1 MIIDAHVHLTRPG
14 YVRKKFLCGN
24 SRMASSLYNRV
35 HKTNIT
41 PDDYVE
47 MVKDRIDPTGEK
59 LIAEMDAAGVDKS
72 VIFGVDWAWGVT
84 GEPKVTNREQ
94 NRYLSEYAKAFP
106 GRFIP
111 LAALDPRRPDII
123 EQATE
128 AIEEWG
134 MKGFK
139 LMPSA
144 GFRPN
149 DPLCFPFYEKC
160 AGWGVPIM
168 FHSGGLEFNW
178 EYSSPNLIASAAE
191 EFPQVK
197 MIMAHAGLESWE
209 QCRLACAALP
219 NVFMDISIRQFDY
232 QINRQKFYQWLRDMI
247 DWTGPWKVL
256 FASDAPLPT
265 FYLPTKDWVEAI
277 RNPKTDIPFTR
288 EELDIILGRAAQAV
302 FKPEATGK

>member
-47 MVKDRIDPTGEK
+47 MVKERVDPTGEK
-59 LIAEMDAAGVDKS
+59 LIAEMDEAGVDKS
-72 VIFGVDWAWGVT
+72 VIFGVDWAYGVT
-84 GEPKVTNREQ
+84 GEPKVRNREQ
-94 NRYLSEYAKAFP
+94 NKYLADYAKEYE

-123 EQATE
+123 KQATE

-144 GFRPN
+144 GFKPN

-160 AGWGVPIM
+160 AEWNVPIM

-191 EFPQVK
+191 DFPDVK

-232 QINRQKFYQWLRDMI
+232 QINRQSFYRWLRDMI
-247 DWTGPWKVL
+247 DWTGPWKIL
-256 FASDAPLPT
+256 FATDAPLPT
-265 FYLPTKDWVEAI
+265 FYLPTKDWVDAI
-277 RNPKTDIPFTR
+277 ANPKTDIEFTR
-288 EELDIILGRAAQAV
+288 EERDIILGKAAEAV
-302 FKPEATGK
+302 FG

>member
-14 YVRKKFLCGN
+14 YVRRKFLCGN

-41 PDDYVE
+41 PDDYIA
-47 MVKDRIDPTGEK
+47 MVRDRSDPSGEK
-59 LIAEMDAAGVDKS
+59 LIAAMDEAGIDKS
-72 VIFGVDWAWGVT
+72 VIFGVDWAYGVT
-84 GEPKVTNREQ
+84 GEPKVNNREQ
-94 NRYLSEYAKAFP
+94 NKYLADYAKDFE

-111 LAALDPRRPDII
+111 LAALDPRRPDVI

-144 GFRPN
+144 GFKPN
-149 DPLCFPFYEKC
+149 DSLCFPFYAKC
-160 AGWGVPIM
+160 ADWGVPIM

-178 EYSSPNLIASAAE
+178 EYSSPKLIASAAE
-191 EFPQVK
+191 EFPEVK

-209 QCRLACAALP
+209 ECRLACAALP

-232 QINRQKFYQWLRDMI
+232 QINREKFYDWLRDMI
-247 DWTGPWKVL
+247 DWTGPWKIL
-256 FASDAPLPT
+256 FATDAPLPT
-265 FYLPTKDWVEAI
+265 FYLPTKDWVDAI
-277 RNPKTDIPFTR
+277 NEPKTDIEFTR
-288 EELDIILGRAAQAV
+288 EERDIILGKAAEAV
-302 FKPEATGK
+302 FR

>member
-35 HKTNIT
+35 HKTSIT
-41 PDDYVE
+41 PDDYIE

-59 LIAEMDAAGVDKS
+59 LIAEMDQAGVDQS
-72 VIFGVDWAWGVT
+72 VIFGVDWAYGVT
-84 GEPKVTNREQ
+84 GEPKVNNREQ
-94 NRYLSEYAKAFP
+94 NRYLADYAKANE

-111 LAALDPRRPDII
+111 LAALDPRRPDVI

-144 GFRPN
+144 GFKPN
-149 DPLCFPFYEKC
+149 DPLCFPLYEKC
-160 AGWGVPIM
+160 AAWNVPIM

-191 EFPQVK
+191 EFPDVK

-219 NVFMDISIRQFDY
+219 NVYMDISIRQFDY

-247 DWTGPWKVL
+247 DWTGPWKIL
-256 FASDAPLPT
+256 FATDAPLPT
-265 FYLPTKDWVEAI
+265 FYLPTKEWVEAI
-277 RNPKTDIPFTR
+277 RNPKTDIKFSR
-288 EELDIILGRAAQAV
+288 EELDVILGRAAEAV
-302 FKPEATGK
+302 FQ

>member
-41 PDDYVE
+41 ADDYVE
-47 MVKDRIDPTGEK
+47 MVKDRVDPTGEK
-59 LIAEMDAAGVDKS
+59 LIAEMDDAGVDKS
-72 VIFGVDWAWGVT
+72 VIFGVDWAYGVT
-84 GEPKVTNREQ
+84 GEPKVTNRDQ
-94 NRYLSEYAKAFP
+94 NRYLADYSRKYE

-111 LAALDPRRPDII
+111 LAALDPRRPDVI

-144 GFRPN
+144 GFKPN

-160 AGWGVPIM
+160 TEWGVPIM

-191 EFPQVK
+191 EFPEVK

-219 NVFMDISIRQFDY
+219 NVYMDISIRQFDY
-232 QINRQKFYQWLRDMI
+232 QINREKFYQWLRDMI
-247 DWTGPWKVL
+247 DWTGPWKIL
-256 FASDAPLPT
+256 FATDAPLPT
-265 FYLPTKDWVEAI
+265 FYLPTREWVEAI
-277 RNPKTDIPFTR
+277 RNPRTDIEFSR
-288 EELDIILGRAAQAV
+288 EELDIILGRAAEAV
-302 FKPEATGK
+302 FR

>member
-35 HKTNIT
+35 HKTSIT
-41 PDDYVE
+41 PDDYIE

-59 LIAEMDAAGVDKS
+59 LIAEMDQAGVDQS
-72 VIFGVDWAWGVT
+72 VIFGVDWAYGVT
-84 GEPKVTNREQ
+84 GEPKVSNREQ
-94 NRYLSEYAKAFP
+94 NRYLADYAKANE

-111 LAALDPRRPDII
+111 LAALDPRRPDVI

-144 GFRPN
+144 GFKPN
-149 DPLCFPFYEKC
+149 DPLCFPLYEKC
-160 AGWGVPIM
+160 AAWNVPIM

-191 EFPQVK
+191 EFPDVK

-219 NVFMDISIRQFDY
+219 NVYMDISIRQFDY

-247 DWTGPWKVL
+247 DWTGPFKIL
-256 FASDAPLPT
+256 FATDAPLPT
-265 FYLPTKDWVEAI
+265 FYLPTKEWVEAI
-277 RNPKTDIPFTR
+277 RNPKTDIKFSR
-288 EELDIILGRAAQAV
+288 EELDVILGRAAEAV
-302 FKPEATGK
+302 FQ

>member
-1 MIIDAHVHLTRPG
+1 
-14 YVRKKFLCGN
+14 
-24 SRMASSLYNRV
+24 MASSLYNRV

-41 PDDYVE
+41 PDDYIE
-47 MVKDRIDPTGEK
+47 MVKSRVDPTGEK
-59 LIAEMDAAGVDKS
+59 LIAEMDEAGVDKS
-72 VIFGVDWAWGVT
+72 VIFGVDWAYGVT
-84 GEPKVTNREQ
+84 GEPKVRNREQ
-94 NRYLSEYAKAFP
+94 NRYLADYARKYE

-123 EQATE
+123 DQATE

-144 GFRPN
+144 GFKPN
-149 DPLCFPFYEKC
+149 DPLCFQFYEKC
-160 AGWGVPIM
+160 ADWGVPIM

-191 EFPQVK
+191 EFPEVK

-209 QCRLACAALP
+209 QCRLACAAMP

-232 QINRQKFYQWLRDMI
+232 RINRQSFYRWLRDMI
-247 DWTGPWKVL
+247 DWTGPWKIL
-256 FASDAPLPT
+256 FATDAPLPT
-265 FYLPTKDWVEAI
+265 FYLPTKDWVDAI
-277 RNPKTDIPFTR
+277 DNPKTDIEFTR
-288 EELDIILGRAAQAV
+288 EERDIILGKAAQAV
-302 FKPEATGK
+302 FD

>member
-35 HKTNIT
+35 HGTNIT
-41 PDDYVE
+41 PDDYIE
-47 MVKDRIDPTGEK
+47 MVKHRVDPTGEK
-59 LIAEMDAAGVDKS
+59 LIAEMDEARVDKS
-72 VIFGVDWAWGVT
+72 VIFGVDWAYGVT
-84 GEPKVTNREQ
+84 GEPKVRNREQ
-94 NRYLSEYAKAFP
+94 NKYLADYARDFE

-160 AGWGVPIM
+160 AEWGVPIM

-178 EYSSPNLIASAAE
+178 DYSSPNLIASAAE
-191 EFPQVK
+191 EHPDVK

-219 NVFMDISIRQFDY
+219 NCFMDISIRQFDF
-232 QINRQKFYQWLRDMI
+232 QINRQRFYRWLRDMI
-247 DWTGPWKVL
+247 DWTGPWKIL
-256 FASDAPLPT
+256 FATDAPLPT
-265 FYLPTKDWVEAI
+265 FYLPTKDWVDAI
-277 RNPKTDIPFTR
+277 DNPKTDIEFTR
-288 EELDIILGRAAQAV
+288 EERDIILGKAAEAV
-302 FKPEATGK
+302 FR

>member
-14 YVRKKFLCGN
+14 YVRRKFLCGN

-35 HKTNIT
+35 HGTSIT
-41 PDDYVE
+41 PDDYID
-47 MVKDRIDPTGEK
+47 MVKERIDPTGEK
-59 LIAEMDAAGVDKS
+59 LVAEMDNAGIDTS
-72 VIFGVDWAWGVT
+72 VIFGVDWAYGVT
-84 GEPKVTNREQ
+84 GEPKVPNREQ
-94 NRYLSEYAKAFP
+94 NRYLADYAKQYP

-111 LAALDPRRPDII
+111 LAALDPRRPDVI

-144 GFRPN
+144 GFMPN

-160 AGWGVPIM
+160 AEWNVPIM

-178 EYSSPNLIASAAE
+178 QYSQPNLIASAAE
-191 EFPQVK
+191 EFPTVR

-232 QINRQKFYQWLRDMI
+232 QINKQKFYSWLRDMI
-247 DWTGPWKVL
+247 DWTGPWKIL
-256 FASDAPLPT
+256 FATDAPLPT
-265 FYLPTKDWVEAI
+265 FYLPTKDWVQAI
-277 RNPKTDIPFTR
+277 NEPATDIEFTR
-288 EELDIILGRAAQAV
+288 EERDIILGKAAQAV
-302 FKPEATGK
+302 FA

>member
-14 YVRKKFLCGN
+14 YVRRKFLCGN

-41 PDDYVE
+41 PDDYIE
-47 MVKDRIDPTGEK
+47 MVREKIDPTGEK
-59 LIAEMDAAGVDKS
+59 LIEAMDEAGIDKS
-72 VIFGVDWAWGVT
+72 VIFGVDWAYGVT
-84 GEPKVTNREQ
+84 GEPKVRNREQ
-94 NRYLSEYAKAFP
+94 NKYLAEYAKEYE

-111 LAALDPRRPDII
+111 LAALDPRRPDVIR
-123 EQATE
+123 QATE

-144 GFRPN
+144 GFKPN

-160 AGWGVPIM
+160 AEWGVPIM

-191 EFPQVK
+191 EFPEVK

-219 NVFMDISIRQFDY
+219 NVYMDISIRQFDY
-232 QINRQKFYQWLRDMI
+232 QMNREKFYDWLRDMI
-247 DWTGPWKVL
+247 DWTGPWKIL
-256 FASDAPLPT
+256 FATDAPLPT
-265 FYLPTKDWVEAI
+265 FYLPTKDWVDAI
-277 RNPKTDIPFTR
+277 NEPKTDIEFTR
-288 EELDIILGRAAQAV
+288 EERDIILGKAAEAV
-302 FKPEATGK
+302 FA

>member
-14 YVRKKFLCGN
+14 YVKRKFLCGN
-24 SRMASSLYNRV
+24 SRMATSLYNRV

-41 PDDYVE
+41 PDDYIE
-47 MVKDRIDPTGEK
+47 MVKERVDPSGEK
-59 LIAEMDAAGVDKS
+59 LIAEMDEAGVDKS
-72 VIFGVDWAWGVT
+72 VIFGVDWAYGVT
-84 GEPKVTNREQ
+84 GEPKVRNREQ
-94 NRYLSEYAKAFP
+94 NKYLADYSKEFE

-128 AIEEWG
+128 AIEEWD

-144 GFRPN
+144 GFKPN

-160 AGWGVPIM
+160 AEWGVPIM

-191 EFPQVK
+191 EFPEVK

-232 QINRQKFYQWLRDMI
+232 QINRQRFYQWLRDMI
-247 DWTGPWKVL
+247 DWTGPWKIL
-256 FASDAPLPT
+256 FATDAPLPT
-265 FYLPTKDWVEAI
+265 FYLPTKDWVDAI
-277 RNPKTDIPFTR
+277 DKPKTDIEFTR
-288 EELDIILGRAAQAV
+288 EERDIILGKAAEAV
-302 FKPEATGK
+302 FE

>member
-1 MIIDAHVHLTRPG
+1 VIIDAHVHLTRPG
-14 YVRKKFLCGN
+14 YVRRKFLCGN

-41 PDDYVE
+41 PDDYIE
-47 MVKDRIDPTGEK
+47 MVREKIDPTGEK
-59 LIAEMDAAGVDKS
+59 LIEAMDEAGIDKS
-72 VIFGVDWAWGVT
+72 VIFGVDWAYGVT
-84 GEPKVTNREQ
+84 GEPKVSNREQ
-94 NRYLSEYAKAFP
+94 NKYLAEYAKEYE

-111 LAALDPRRPDII
+111 LAALDPRRPDVIR
-123 EQATE
+123 QATE

-144 GFRPN
+144 GFKPN

-160 AGWGVPIM
+160 AEWGVPIM

-191 EFPQVK
+191 EFPEVK

-219 NVFMDISIRQFDY
+219 NVYMDISIRQFDY
-232 QINRQKFYQWLRDMI
+232 QMNREKFYDWLRDMI
-247 DWTGPWKVL
+247 DWTGPWKIL
-256 FASDAPLPT
+256 FATDAPLPT
-265 FYLPTKDWVEAI
+265 FYLPTKDWVDAI
-277 RNPKTDIPFTR
+277 NEPKTDIEFTR
-288 EELDIILGRAAQAV
+288 EERDIILGKAAEAV
-302 FKPEATGK
+302 FA

>member
-1 MIIDAHVHLTRPG
+1 
-14 YVRKKFLCGN
+14 
-24 SRMASSLYNRV
+24 
-35 HKTNIT
+35 
-41 PDDYVE
+41 
-47 MVKDRIDPTGEK
+47 MVKERVDPTGEK
-59 LIAEMDAAGVDKS
+59 LIAEMDHAGVDKS
-72 VIFGVDWAWGVT
+72 VIFGVDWAYGVT
-84 GEPKVTNREQ
+84 GEPKVRNREQ
-94 NRYLSEYAKAFP
+94 NKYLADYAKEYA

-144 GFRPN
+144 GFKPN

-160 AGWGVPIM
+160 AEWNVPIM

-178 EYSSPNLIASAAE
+178 EFSSPNLIASAAE
-191 EFPQVK
+191 DFPDVK

-209 QCRLACAALP
+209 QCRLACAAMP

-232 QINRQKFYQWLRDMI
+232 QINRQSFYRWLRDMI
-247 DWTGPWKVL
+247 DWTGPWKIL

-265 FYLPTKDWVEAI
+265 FYLPTKDWVDAI
-277 RNPKTDIPFTR
+277 DNPKTDIEFTR
-288 EELDIILGRAAQAV
+288 EERDIILGRAAEAV
-302 FKPEATGK
+302 FG

>member
-14 YVRKKFLCGN
+14 YVRRKFLCGN

-41 PDDYVE
+41 PDDYIE
-47 MVKDRIDPTGEK
+47 MVREKIDPTGEK
-59 LIAEMDAAGVDKS
+59 LIEAMDEAGIDKS
-72 VIFGVDWAWGVT
+72 VIFGVDWAYGVT
-84 GEPKVTNREQ
+84 GEPKVRNREQ
-94 NRYLSEYAKAFP
+94 NKYLAEYAKEYE

-111 LAALDPRRPDII
+111 LAALDPRRPDVIR
-123 EQATE
+123 QATE

-144 GFRPN
+144 GFKPN

-160 AGWGVPIM
+160 AEWGVPIM

-191 EFPQVK
+191 EFPEVK

-219 NVFMDISIRQFDY
+219 NVYMDISIRQFDY
-232 QINRQKFYQWLRDMI
+232 QMNREKFYDWLRDMI
-247 DWTGPWKVL
+247 DWTGPWKIL
-256 FASDAPLPT
+256 FATDAPLPT
-265 FYLPTKDWVEAI
+265 FYLPTKDWVDAI
-277 RNPKTDIPFTR
+277 NEPKTDIEFTR
-288 EELDIILGRAAQAV
+288 EERDIILGKAAEAV
-302 FKPEATGK
+302 FS

>member
-35 HKTNIT
+35 HGTSIT

-47 MVKDRIDPTGEK
+47 MVKERVDPTGEK
-59 LIAEMDAAGVDKS
+59 LIAEMDNAGIDQS
-72 VIFGVDWAWGVT
+72 VIFGVDWAYGVT
-84 GEPKVTNREQ
+84 GEPKVQNREQ
-94 NRYLSEYAKAFP
+94 NKYLADYAKEYP

-111 LAALDPRRPDII
+111 LAALDPRRPDVIQ
-123 EQATE
+123 QATE
-128 AIEEWG
+128 AIEDWG

-144 GFRPN
+144 GFMPN

-160 AGWGVPIM
+160 AEWNVPIM

-178 EYSSPNLIASAAE
+178 QYSQPNLIASAAE
-191 EFPQVK
+191 EFPTVK

-219 NVFMDISIRQFDY
+219 NVYMDISIRQFDY
-232 QINRQKFYQWLRDMI
+232 QINKQKFYGWLRDMI
-247 DWTGPWKVL
+247 DWTGPWKIL
-256 FASDAPLPT
+256 FATDAPLPT
-265 FYLPTKDWVEAI
+265 FYLPTKDWVQAI
-277 RNPKTDIPFTR
+277 SEPDTDIEFTR
-288 EELDIILGRAAQAV
+288 EERDIILGKAAEAV
-302 FKPEATGK
+302 FA